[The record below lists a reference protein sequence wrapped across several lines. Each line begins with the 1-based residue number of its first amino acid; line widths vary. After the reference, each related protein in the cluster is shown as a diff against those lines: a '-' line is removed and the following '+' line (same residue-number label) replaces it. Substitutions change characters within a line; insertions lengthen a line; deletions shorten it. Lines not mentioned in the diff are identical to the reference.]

1 MREAP
6 SDGAYVHPGGAQ
18 SQSNKTS
25 GDKSGDR
32 QHRTGDSPLLLGSA
46 HDLFLLAPRPSPASS
61 RYAALTYDGWKVYI
75 PHVRPGV
82 AIPRN
87 EVVIDTS
94 LTVHPTPGP
103 ARGSPP

>member
-1 MREAP
+1 MRKAP
-6 SDGAYVHPGGAQ
+6 SHGAFVHLEGGA
-18 SQSNKTS
+18 SQSIETR
-25 GDKSGDR
+25 GDKGGDR

-94 LTVHPTPGP
+94 LTVRPTPGP
-103 ARGSPP
+103 ARESPP